1 MTLYQIKP
9 LFQSLLRPTMFWL
22 YKHHVTANH
31 ITLAALALSL
41 LTGLL
46 LMLVAQPIL
55 FMLLPIVLFIRM
67 ALNALDGMLARECNQ
82 QTRLGAILNETGDVI
97 SDIALYLPFLFC
109 TILTEFCGLLAQTIN
124 GVRSYAGPFGKSDR
138 ALIFGLW
145 GLAVAIYPQWM
156 QWNNLLWSIASIL
169 LLWTAINRCRSV
181 LLMSAER

>member
-22 YKHHVTANH
+22 HKLQVSANQ

-46 LMLVAQPIL
+46 
-55 FMLLPIVLFIRM
+55 
-67 ALNALDGMLARECNQ
+67 LARECNQ

-97 SDIALYLPFLFC
+97 SDIALYLPFLFLPESNASLVILMLFC

-124 GVRSYAGPFGKSDR
+124 GIRSYVGPFGKSDR

-145 GLAVAIYPQWM
+145 GLAIAIYPQWM

>member
-46 LMLVAQPIL
+46 LMLAAQPIL
-55 FMLLPIVLFIRM
+55 FLLLPIVLFIRM

-97 SDIALYLPFLFC
+97 SDIALYLPFLFLPESNASLVILMLFC

-138 ALIFGLW
+138 ALRKVRISGE
-145 GLAVAIYPQWM
+145 
-156 QWNNLLWSIASIL
+156 L
-169 LLWTAINRCRSV
+169 LLG
-181 LLMSAER
+181 

>member
-1 MTLYQIKP
+1 
-9 LFQSLLRPTMFWL
+9 
-22 YKHHVTANH
+22 
-31 ITLAALALSL
+31 
-41 LTGLL
+41 
-46 LMLVAQPIL
+46 
-55 FMLLPIVLFIRM
+55 
-67 ALNALDGMLARECNQ
+67 LARECNQ

-97 SDIALYLPFLFC
+97 SDIALYLPFLFLPESNASLVILMLFC

-181 LLMSAER
+181 LLMSAEI

>member
-1 MTLYQIKP
+1 MALQAPRYSESHHSCCTGAFSSYRIAVDVGGTTHPLY
-9 LFQSLLRPTMFWL
+9 
-22 YKHHVTANH
+22 V
-31 ITLAALALSL
+31 
-41 LTGLL
+41 
-46 LMLVAQPIL
+46 
-55 FMLLPIVLFIRM
+55 LPIVLFIRM

-97 SDIALYLPFLFC
+97 SDIALYLPFLFLPESNASLVILMLFC